1 MADKKE
7 YEKMFGKAVV
17 LCSCLLFLGSCASND
32 GAMPQ
37 IVYNPGL
44 APSPPPR
51 QPIQTKPIRQGTGES
66 VPRGWLP
73 PSSVEK
79 DWSAIII
86 HHSATQNGNAAI
98 FDKMHREQ
106 NHWDGIGYDFLIGNG
121 TDSGDGEVE
130 VTFRWLRQIPGA
142 HTGGT
147 PGNWANEDGIGICLV
162 GNFDQTTPTPQQ
174 MQSLAK
180 LVRFLQRRYGIPQ
193 GRIFGH
199 GSTPGGH
206 VTRCPG
212 TKFPMSRLKQML
224 GS

>member
-1 MADKKE
+1 MC
-7 YEKMFGKAVV
+7 GKAVV
-17 LCSCLLFLGSCASND
+17 LCSCLLVLGSCAPSNE
-32 GAMPQ
+32 GMPQ
-37 IVYNPGL
+37 IVYNPSME
-44 APSPPPR
+44 PSPPPR
-51 QPIQTKPIRQGTGES
+51 APIPTRPTPPTTGEN

-79 DWSAIII
+79 NWSAIII

-121 TDSGDGEVE
+121 TDSGNGEVE
-130 VTFRWLRQIPGA
+130 VTFRWQKQIAGA
-142 HTGGT
+142 HCGGT

-162 GNFDQTTPTPQQ
+162 GNFDYTTPTPQQ
-174 MQSLAK
+174 MQSLVR
-180 LVRFLQRRYGIPQ
+180 LVRFLQKRYGIPQ
-193 GRIFGH
+193 SRIFGH
-199 GSTPGGH
+199 GSTPGAH